1 MENIITFKIKS
12 GYYHKRL
19 TPELMKLLGSTKNK
33 ITKDK
38 NGENVLHLEV
48 TLVILVP
55 GNLVKNSYQVSYI
68 NLFQINPFVKILVDP
83 NNNKCYYIFCCYIWP
98 VWPNGWVFVY
108 KLSGCGF
115 ESRCSRLN
123 VRYHACF

>member
-19 TPELMKLLGSTKNK
+19 TPELMKWLGSTKNK

-68 NLFQINPFVKILVDP
+68 NLFQINP
-83 NNNKCYYIFCCYIWP
+83 
-98 VWPNGWVFVY
+98 
-108 KLSGCGF
+108 
-115 ESRCSRLN
+115 SRS
-123 VRYHACF
+123 

>member
-12 GYYHKRL
+12 GYYHKLL
-19 TPELMKLLGSTKNK
+19 TPELMKLLGSSKNK

-55 GNLVKNSYQVSYI
+55 GNLVKNSYQQKSSVLYKFVS
-68 NLFQINPFVKILVDP
+68 
-83 NNNKCYYIFCCYIWP
+83 NKSFC
-98 VWPNGWVFVY
+98 
-108 KLSGCGF
+108 
-115 ESRCSRLN
+115 
-123 VRYHACF
+123 

>member
-12 GYYHKRL
+12 GYHKLL
-19 TPELMKLLGSTKNK
+19 TPKLMKLLGSSKNK

-55 GNLVKNSYQVSYI
+55 GNLVKNSYQQKSSVLYKFVS
-68 NLFQINPFVKILVDP
+68 
-83 NNNKCYYIFCCYIWP
+83 NKSFC
-98 VWPNGWVFVY
+98 
-108 KLSGCGF
+108 
-115 ESRCSRLN
+115 
-123 VRYHACF
+123 